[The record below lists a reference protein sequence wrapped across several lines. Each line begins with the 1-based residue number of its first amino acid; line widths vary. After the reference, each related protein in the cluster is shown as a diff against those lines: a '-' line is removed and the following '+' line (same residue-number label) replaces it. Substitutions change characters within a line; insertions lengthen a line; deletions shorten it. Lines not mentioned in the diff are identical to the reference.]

1 MIDQY
6 KQEQG
11 YYLDGP
17 LPFEPE
23 AGLNKEQYTT
33 ALYEH
38 VTTSVKKN
46 DMPAFIEDELFKH
59 WQHPEYK
66 QMKKLFISISTKCIQ
81 MQRKFQKKHNFKHRR
96 VFLLKKE

>member
-1 MIDQY
+1 V
-6 KQEQG
+6 
-11 YYLDGP
+11 
-17 LPFEPE
+17 
-23 AGLNKEQYTT
+23 GLNKEQYTT

-66 QMKKLFISISTKCIQ
+66 K
-81 MQRKFQKKHNFKHRR
+81 
-96 VFLLKKE
+96 